1 VNSFWPVVYYKLN
14 LKHQTAIF
22 WLTES
27 LESDWNGEL
36 RELHALKLT
45 VIWQLY
51 GSSKTAKKLTSC
63 PTTEAQSGR
72 NEGCRNATSR
82 DLNYVNVLDA
92 CPAKRSLLLDIFP
105 RPVVLEPGNF
115 HLERVWRRQAGRYY
129 ISGSPGSD
137 KATTQMLT
145 NRTTLW
151 SLLYGVDNDTTSRQ
165 LIRPTINVQKP
176 RESKFLRLGLLYVL

>member
-1 VNSFWPVVYYKLN
+1 MNSFWPVVYYKLN

-82 DLNYVNVLDA
+82 DLNYVNVLNA
-92 CPAKRSLLLDIFP
+92 CARSLLRYS
-105 RPVVLEPGNF
+105 RPWAGQF
-115 HLERVWRRQAGRYY
+115 SSRACVWRRQAGRYY